1 MVVGVSGD
9 ADDVTKLVYSRL
21 VIFMASPPV
30 HSPNRW
36 PVSGEVLRVN
46 VVALESI
53 QKRVDGLHR

>member
-36 PVSGEVLRVN
+36 PVSGEVRSVIAVGSAPSYSQTVLP
-46 VVALESI
+46 A
-53 QKRVDGLHR
+53 